1 MSATMIAPAEETAP
15 VMSVKDWLIT
25 SLIMIIPLVNIVM
38 LFVWAFGEG
47 ANPNKAN
54 WAKAALLMSVI
65 AVAFY
70 ILIFAVVGAAIM
82 GAAS

>member
-65 AVAFY
+65 AVVFY